1 MTHVNVNGL
10 SLPAL
15 YEKLNGQGL
24 VQRLLE
30 LAWVEDVG
38 SEIEGGPDEGL
49 GAHYPGDITSDACID
64 IEQTGSAV
72 VRARKGG
79 VVAGLAVVPDLI
91 DLFCSDVR
99 WQMHVQDGSKVQAGE
114 ALLSL
119 EGNAIEL
126 LRVERT
132 MLNIVG
138 RLSGIATLTDMY
150 KQAMLRGGATRAR
163 LYDTRK
169 TTPGLRVLEKYAVRC
184 GGGYCHR
191 IGLWDAMLIKDNHLA
206 GVGVGE
212 LAGFVGK
219 AVQRG
224 RELAG
229 LGLSFV
235 QVEVDSLEQLA
246 ALCTL
251 PAGTVDIVLL
261 DNMTPAQ
268 LREAAGMR
276 DARASGLELEAS
288 GGVNLETIG
297 QIAGTG
303 VDRISVGALTHSAT
317 QLDVGLDFA

>member
-1 MTHVNVNGL
+1 MTNVNVNGL
-10 SLPAL
+10 TLPAL
-15 YEKLNGQGL
+15 YERLNRQGL

-49 GAHYPGDITSDACID
+49 DAHYPGDITSDACID
-64 IEQTGSAV
+64 IEQTGKALL
-72 VRARKGG
+72 RARKAG
-79 VVAGLAVVPDLI
+79 VVAGIAVVPDLV
-91 DLFCSDVR
+91 DLFCSDVS
-99 WQMHVQDGSKVQAGE
+99 WQAHVQDGARVQPGDT
-114 ALLSL
+114 LMTL

-138 RLSGIATLTDMY
+138 RLSGIATLTDSY
-150 KQAMLRGGATRAR
+150 NSAMRQPGKTRAR

-206 GVGVGE
+206 GVGVSE
-212 LAGFVGK
+212 LATFV
-219 AVQRG
+219 ARSVQRA

-229 LGLSFV
+229 ANLSFV

-251 PAGTVDIVLL
+251 PAGTIDIVLL
-261 DNMTPAQ
+261 DNMGPAQ
-268 LREAAGMR
+268 LREAAATR
-276 DARASGLELEAS
+276 DAKAPQLELEAS

-297 QIAGTG
+297 QIAMTG